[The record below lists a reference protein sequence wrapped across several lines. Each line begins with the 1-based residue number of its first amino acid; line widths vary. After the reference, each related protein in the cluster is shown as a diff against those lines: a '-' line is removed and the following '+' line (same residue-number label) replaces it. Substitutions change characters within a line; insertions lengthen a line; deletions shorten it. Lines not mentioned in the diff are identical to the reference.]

1 MEENEL
7 KDEELKKCQYC
18 AELIRKDAI
27 KCRYCGSM
35 LNERRFN
42 LDFLSSPGY
51 WHRVNEGKK
60 IAGVCTGIA
69 HQLNAPILILPLRL
83 FFILTIPFYGFGII
97 LYAILWALMPPPVDQ
112 NRPGTQSGAAPG
124 GGNKDFEYTEESVP
138 PAESTPTE
146 PKPDQDKTA
155 VEASSHGRMERV
167 LVLFYGLLGI
177 NAVIVMLTPEL
188 FPMMR
193 EIGFTLLA
201 GMACVPFAWSLR
213 RRAGHSLTASTSPEP

>member
-7 KDEELKKCQYC
+7 KEDECKRCQYC

-35 LNERRFN
+35 LNERRVN
-42 LDFLSSPGY
+42 LDYLSSPGY

-97 LYAILWALMPPPVDQ
+97 LYVILWALMPPPVDE
-112 NRPGTQSGAAPG
+112 NRVGKQGGSSG
-124 GGNKDFEYTEESVP
+124 GGSKDFEYTEESVP
-138 PAESTPTE
+138 GTGSTPPET
-146 PKPDQDKTA
+146 KPEQDKTTI
-155 VEASSHGRMERV
+155 ECSHNPRGAERV

-177 NAVIVMLTPEL
+177 NAIMVMLTPEI

-193 EIGFTLLA
+193 EVGFTLLA
-201 GMACVPFAWSLR
+201 AMACFPFAWSLR
-213 RRAGHSLTASTSPEP
+213 RPADQSFTTATPL